1 MRRLVDRIDRL
12 IDGPILEYNTNE
24 LKVARTKLGHLYL
37 EEEKY
42 LRQRSRIQWLKDG
55 DMNTWFFHV
64 QATRR
69 NKRNRIEGLFNP
81 DGVWVKGPSDVCGL
95 AKDYF
100 LSLFIYETC
109 GNFEG
114 ILDQISRCISP
125 EMNLL
130 LDGPVTD
137 REIFEAFNQMDPRKA
152 PGIDRL
158 SSLFYNENWDV
169 LSKKVIQYCH
179 EILKGDCDPMDINE
193 MVVVLIP
200 KINEPKDMTH
210 FWPINLC

>member
-1 MRRLVDRIDRL
+1 MDALLWILVVEMVVWLFYGMRGGYGVGAHLGDWQHRQFKRLKSRMRRLVDRIDRL

-24 LKVARTKLGHLYL
+24 LK
-37 EEEKY
+37 
-42 LRQRSRIQWLKDG
+42 
-55 DMNTWFFHV
+55 
-64 QATRR
+64 ATRR

-152 PGIDRL
+152 PGIDRGII
-158 SSLFYNENWDV
+158 DDMI
-169 LSKKVIQYCH
+169 SKVKNY
-179 EILKGDCDPMDINE
+179 
-193 MVVVLIP
+193 
-200 KINEPKDMTH
+200 
-210 FWPINLC
+210 W